1 VLQLK
6 YLLFIFFISV
16 PYFIE
21 AQTITGMVYDA
32 DASVKG
38 VKVYNSSRHT
48 MTYSDERG
56 EYKIAASVNDTL
68 TFKSLFHNE
77 KSYTLKATDFED
89 FLIIELKKIVNTL
102 DEVYITDTP
111 KFKEF
116 DPVEANK
123 TIQQQFKSDIKNN
136 PHLYQKSPSG
146 NMDLVAIAGLVAG
159 LFKNKS
165 STKTAPNLATHEDLS
180 AYFKTDTFF
189 TYTLLSED
197 LKIPEE
203 YQSLF
208 LEYCSAKRIHLNMLS
223 KQNRMLLLDALFN
236 YSEAF
241 LKLIESQKKE

>member
-1 VLQLK
+1 M
-6 YLLFIFFISV
+6 
-16 PYFIE
+16 E
-21 AQTITGMVYDA
+21 AQTISGMVYDA

-102 DEVYITDTP
+102 DEVYITDAP

-116 DPVEANK
+116 DPVEANE
-123 TIQQQFKSDIKNN
+123 TVQQQFKADIKNN

-146 NMDLVAIAGLVAG
+146 NMDLVAIAGMVAG
-159 LFKNKS
+159 LFKNKNS
-165 STKTAPNLATHEDLS
+165 SSAPNMASYEDLS

-189 TYTLLSED
+189 TNTLLNED
-197 LKIPEE
+197 LNIPET
-203 YQSLF
+203 YHPLF
-208 LEYCSAKRIHLNMLS
+208 LEYCSTKRINTNLLT
-223 KQNRMLLLDALFN
+223 KENRMLLLDALFN
-236 YSEAF
+236 YSAAF
-241 LKLIESQKKE
+241 LKLVESQKKE